1 MSDNKKGLIV
11 GLTVGI
17 LYMSVVG
24 VVAYEPQTESQLYM
38 ECKADQ
44 ELTGTPRD
52 CHEWVEEQ
60 RDFW

>member
-17 LYMSVVG
+17 LFMFVVG
-24 VVAYEPQTESQLYM
+24 VVAYEPQNRSQLYL
-38 ECKADQ
+38 ECKIDQ
-44 ELTGTPRD
+44 DLTGTPRN